1 MTIQEALTAA
11 RFVVDAT
18 GARTEVLISVA
29 AWREL
34 LTRWQEMAEQIE
46 DTEDAEIVAAWW
58 RDRDRAGEDTIPL
71 EQLEAELIADGLLP
85 G

>member
-1 MTIQEALTAA
+1 MTIKEALTAA

-34 LTRWQEMAEQIE
+34 LARWQEMAEQIE

-58 RDRDRAGEDTIPL
+58 RDRARGAEDAIPL

>member
-1 MTIQEALTAA
+1 MTIQEALAAA

-18 GARTEVLISVA
+18 GARTDVLISVA

-46 DTEDAEIVAAWW
+46 DNEDAQIVAAWW
-58 RDRDRAGEDTIPL
+58 RDRSQGEEDVIPL
-71 EQLEAELIADGLLP
+71 EQLEAELIADGLIP